1 MISALKLVCTQMYEK
16 KQKTFMVLQ
25 FNATCD
31 WRTMASMVDLME
43 LIDLNT
49 YKIYYCE
56 NHLNGE
62 EWR

>member
-1 MISALKLVCTQMYEK
+1 
-16 KQKTFMVLQ
+16 MVLQ
-25 FNATCD
+25 CD

-62 EWR
+62 EWRWHFIQMLVIE

>member
-1 MISALKLVCTQMYEK
+1 MYEK

-49 YKIYYCE
+49 KMYYCE
-56 NHLNGE
+56 NHLNGG

>member
-1 MISALKLVCTQMYEK
+1 
-16 KQKTFMVLQ
+16 MVLQ
-25 FNATCD
+25 CD